1 MAGLF
6 KAQKNELLWIEPK
19 QILPSADQPRTIFED
34 APLQELAQSIAAHG
48 VLQPLV
54 VQQEGEHYRLIAG
67 ERRLRASIMAGLTK
81 VPCIRTEKSPQEAAK
96 LSLIENL
103 QREDL
108 SFFEEAAAY
117 RRLMETCHLSQAQL
131 AKEMS
136 KDPSTIANKLRL
148 LKLPL
153 SAQILIR
160 KNSLTERHARALLRV
175 DDPDLLMELLE
186 EIIDDA
192 LNVAEAE
199 TLIAAAI
206 APKEKKQKR
215 PRRIASIKD
224 VRLCINTLNHTVATL
239 RNAGIKPQTQISESE
254 RFVEYIIRIPKTS

>member
-6 KAQKNELLWIEPK
+6 KMQKNELLWIEPAR
-19 QILPSADQPRTIFED
+19 ILPSTDQPRTVFED

-48 VLQPLV
+48 ILQPLV
-54 VQQEGEHYRLIAG
+54 VQQEEEHYRLIAG
-67 ERRLRASIMAGLTK
+67 ERRLRASKLAGLK
-81 VPCIRTEKSPQEAAK
+81 KIPCLLTQKTPEEAAK

-117 RRLMETCHLSQAQL
+117 RRLMETCHLTQAQL
-131 AKEMS
+131 AKEVS

-160 KNSLTERHARALLRV
+160 RHGLTERHARALLRV
-175 DDPDLLMELLE
+175 EDPDLLMDLLE
-186 EIIDDA
+186 EIIEDA
-192 LNVAEAE
+192 LNVSEAE

-206 APKEKKQKR
+206 APKEKKKK

-224 VRLCINTLNHTVATL
+224 IRLCINSLNHTVATL
-239 RNAGIKPQTQISESE
+239 RRAGIKPQTQIQESE
-254 RFVEYIIRIPKTS
+254 RFVEYIIRISKHP